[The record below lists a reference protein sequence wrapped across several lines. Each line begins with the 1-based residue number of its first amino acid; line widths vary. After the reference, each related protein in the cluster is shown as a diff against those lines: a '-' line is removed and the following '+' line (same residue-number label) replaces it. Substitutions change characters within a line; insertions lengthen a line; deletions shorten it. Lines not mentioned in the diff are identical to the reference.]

1 MEEKRFSSVAHRPRE
16 SLSPGLRFDG
26 VFTCHRLK
34 GVCVCGLPRTW
45 PLCLHERVAEIAQGN
60 GRACVCELL
69 PAHSIE
75 RDDEATL
82 G

>member
-1 MEEKRFSSVAHRPRE
+1 MEEKRLVVLHTGPERACPS
-16 SLSPGLRFDG
+16 GLRFDG
-26 VFTCHRLK
+26 VFTCLHLK
-34 GVCVCGLPRTW
+34 GVCVCGLPHTW

-60 GRACVCELL
+60 GRACVCKLL
-69 PAHSIE
+69 PVHGVE